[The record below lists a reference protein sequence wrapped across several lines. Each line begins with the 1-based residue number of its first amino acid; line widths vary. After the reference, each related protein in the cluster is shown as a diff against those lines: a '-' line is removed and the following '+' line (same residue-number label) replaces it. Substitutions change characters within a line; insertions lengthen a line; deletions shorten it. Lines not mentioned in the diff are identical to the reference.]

1 MRLLYQLTF
10 CWQKFALLFKSYEK
24 ILILACNGGLSID
37 MPLGEGVQ
45 IMSHRNH
52 SHVFAKK
59 ISEKRDIDYI
69 FENIIGGGGIWQ
81 WLVILLIWPIG

>member
-1 MRLLYQLTF
+1 MDKDGMQLLYQLTF

-24 ILILACNGGLSID
+24 ILILACNGGLSIG

-52 SHVFAKK
+52 SLVFAKK
-59 ISEKRDIDYI
+59 ISDWGCGLH
-69 FENIIGGGGIWQ
+69 FQGLGH
-81 WLVILLIWPIG
+81 